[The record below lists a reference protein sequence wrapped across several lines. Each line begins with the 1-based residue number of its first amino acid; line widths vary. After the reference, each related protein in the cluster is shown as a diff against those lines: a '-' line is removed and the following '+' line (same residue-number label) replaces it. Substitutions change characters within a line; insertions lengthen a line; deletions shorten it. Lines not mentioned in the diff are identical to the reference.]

1 MLPQTLPRRVSQ
13 SSPDIEK
20 LGLPVFEGRGQVN
33 DDPSL
38 LVLGHKLVV
47 IVFLGLLQTV
57 QIGEFVH
64 LNHISLCG
72 LQPNFHIA
80 NYNPLRVGHKLP
92 KSNIEVI

>member
-1 MLPQTLPRRVSQ
+1 MLPQTLLRRVSQ

-64 LNHISLCG
+64 LNHISLYG
-72 LQPNFHIA
+72 LQPNLHIA
-80 NYNPLRVGHKLP
+80 NYNPL
-92 KSNIEVI
+92 